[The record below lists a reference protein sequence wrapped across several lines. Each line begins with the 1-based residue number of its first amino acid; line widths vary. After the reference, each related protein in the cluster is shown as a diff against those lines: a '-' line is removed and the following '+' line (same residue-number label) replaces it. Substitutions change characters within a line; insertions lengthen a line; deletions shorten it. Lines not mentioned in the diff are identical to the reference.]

1 MWEGRHLEFGF
12 GTLATFERV
21 ASDFWESPLQV
32 GCSGQGLGRGRRMG
46 RLRMESATPAGR
58 A

>member
-1 MWEGRHLEFGF
+1 MQFGF
-12 GTLATFERV
+12 GTLDTFERV

-32 GCSGQGLGRGRRMG
+32 GCSGQGLGRGRRRG
-46 RLRMESATPAGR
+46 RLRMESTTLAGR